1 MFVLGLSCE
10 KFTSDY
16 VRASTCKQIF
26 PELENVNQNNSRCY
40 LTLFSVIYFLLL
52 YTKISTRFFFT
63 LKRVSTYFKYLL
75 GTFHNC
81 CPNIYLN
88 NNVMCLL
95 EGKSMLLEVIRHNWS
110 HRQLS
115 RVSGSGSGLMMELRN
130 LLRPIL
136 S

>member
-1 MFVLGLSCE
+1 MLPDFIQR
-10 KFTSDY
+10 Y
-16 VRASTCKQIF
+16 IF
-26 PELENVNQNNSRCY
+26 SL
-40 LTLFSVIYFLLL
+40 VIYQN
-52 YTKISTRFFFT
+52 INMFFFT

-130 LLRPIL
+130 LLRPNL